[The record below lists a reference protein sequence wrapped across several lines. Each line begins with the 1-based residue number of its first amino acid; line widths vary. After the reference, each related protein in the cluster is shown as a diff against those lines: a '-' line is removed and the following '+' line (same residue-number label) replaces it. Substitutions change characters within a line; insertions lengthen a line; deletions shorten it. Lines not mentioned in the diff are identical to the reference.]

1 MSSVLFDAFNLS
13 SAASLDFQ
21 TIFAFMKP
29 LVNIADAASDLPGM
43 VAEEH
48 LSVLSFN
55 AR

>member
-29 LVNIADAASDLPGM
+29 LVNIADAASDLLGM
-43 VAEEH
+43 FA
-48 LSVLSFN
+48 
-55 AR
+55 